1 MNPSF
6 FKRGLSYF
14 AAIVIGGA
22 ATFAGTAT
30 FTAQN
35 AGVVQSVSQAF
46 SSSASSQ
53 VLCSIQNTSGFTR
66 TLDSVD
72 MVYATSSLTSGNV
85 RLHISVSDSATA
97 TGTTVLFDNT
107 SAVPASATF
116 TATST
121 LFTAKSVVRDGKYIN
136 YMISVPTT
144 TLSGRCQATWHN

>member
-1 MNPSF
+1 MPSF

-22 ATFAGTAT
+22 ATFGGTAL

-46 SSSASSQ
+46 TSSASSQ
-53 VLCSIQNTSGFTR
+53 ALCSIQNTSGFTR

-72 MVYATSSLTSGNV
+72 LLYTTSTVTSGSV
-85 RLHISVSDSATA
+85 RLHVSVASAAAT
-97 TGTTVLFDNT
+97 TGTPLLYDNT
-107 SAVPASATF
+107 VSVPGAATI
-116 TATST
+116 TTTST
-121 LFTAKSVVRDGKYIN
+121 LFSAKSAVANGRYVN
-136 YMISVPTT
+136 FMIASPTS